1 MKFTC
6 SVPCL
11 FGLEGLV
18 SDELKRLKMEN
29 VRAENGRVL
38 FDGGWAE
45 VARANLCLR
54 MGERVLI
61 VLGEFPAP
69 TFDALFEGTKA
80 LPWEQFIPKNGT
92 FPIRCRTVN
101 SALHS
106 MPDCQKIVKKAMSVR
121 LGGHYRVDWMPETGE
136 LYQVR
141 VSILKDVASLALDTT
156 GSGLHKRGWRAQ
168 GNDAP
173 LRETLAAAIVNLAR
187 YRGRDTFLDP
197 FCGSG
202 TICIEAALAAANR
215 APGADRDFSA
225 RRWTTMPQQL
235 WSEELDAAKAREFHG
250 DYHIFG
256 SDIDPKSV
264 AIARSN
270 AKKAGVEEYITFTEA
285 DALTRALPEGGGI
298 LAANPPYGQR
308 LGEMRDAQR
317 LYQAFGRRM
326 AREDGWKQY
335 ILTSEPEFERYFG
348 RRAAKKRKLYNG
360 MIQCNLYMYF

>member
-69 TFDALFEGTKA
+69 TFDALFEGVKA
-80 LPWEQFIPKNGT
+80 LPWESIIPKTGT

-106 MPDCQKIVKKAMSVR
+106 QPDCQKIVKKAISVR
-121 LGGHYRVDWMPETGE
+121 LGQKYGLEWLPETGE
-136 LYQVR
+136 TYQVR
-141 VSILKDVASLALDTT
+141 VSILKDIASLAIDTS
-156 GSGLHKRGWRAQ
+156 GAGLHKRGWRAVH
-168 GNDAP
+168 NDAP

-187 YRGRDTFLDP
+187 YRGRDNFVDP

-202 TICIEAALAAANR
+202 TICIEAALAALNR
-215 APGADRDFSA
+215 APGLQREFTAQQF
-225 RRWTTMPQQL
+225 TTMPQQV
-235 WSEELDAAKAREFHG
+235 WAEEAEAAKAREFRG

-256 SDIDPKSV
+256 SDVDPKSLS
-264 AIARSN
+264 IARSN
-270 AKKAGVEEYITFTEA
+270 ARKAGVAEYITFTEA
-285 DALTRALPEGGGI
+285 DARTITLPEGGGI

-308 LGEMRDAQR
+308 LGEIRDAQK
-317 LYQAFGRRM
+317 LYRDFGRHM
-326 AREDGWKQY
+326 AHTDGWKQY
-335 ILTSEPEFERYFG
+335 ILTSEPEFERYYG
-348 RRAAKKRKLYNG
+348 ARANKKRKLYNG
-360 MIQCNLYMYF
+360 MIQCNLYMYL

>member
-18 SDELKRLKMEN
+18 ADELKRLGMQA

-38 FDGGWAE
+38 FDGGWPE

-61 VLGEFPAP
+61 VLGEFHAP

-80 LPWEQFIPKNGT
+80 LPWEDFIPKDGA

-101 SALHS
+101 SVLHS
-106 MPDCQKIVKKAMSVR
+106 QPDCQKIVKKAISVR
-121 LGGHYRVDWMPETGE
+121 LGAHYGLNWMPETGA

-141 VSILKDVASLALDTT
+141 LSILKDTASLAIDTSGT
-156 GSGLHKRGWRAQ
+156 GLHKRGWRAQ
-168 GNDAP
+168 GNEAT
-173 LRETLAAAIVNLAR
+173 LRETLAAAIVHLAR
-187 YRGRDTFLDP
+187 YRGRETFVDP

-202 TICIEAALAAANR
+202 TICIEAALAAINR
-215 APGADRDFSA
+215 APGLA
-225 RRWTTMPQQL
+225 RSFAAQRWAMMPQAIWTQ
-235 WSEELDAAKAREFHG
+235 EAEAAREREYRG
-250 DYHIFG
+250 EYRIFG
-256 SDIDPKSV
+256 RDIDPNSV

-270 AKKAGVEEYITFTEA
+270 AHKAGVASYITFAEA
-285 DALTRALPEGGGI
+285 DARTTALPAGDGI

-308 LGEMRDAQR
+308 LGEIRDAQR
-317 LYQAFGRRM
+317 LYQEFGRQM
-326 AREDGWKQY
+326 EAEAGWKQY
-335 ILTSEPEFERYFG
+335 ILTSEPEFERFYG
-348 RRAAKKRKLYNG
+348 RRAIKKRKLYNG
-360 MIQCNLYMYF
+360 MIPCCLYMYF

>member
-38 FDGGWAE
+38 FDGGWTE
-45 VARANLCLR
+45 IARANLCLR

-80 LPWEQFIPKNGT
+80 LPWETIIPKTGT

-106 MPDCQKIVKKAMSVR
+106 MPDCQKIVKKAISVR
-121 LGGHYRVDWMPETGE
+121 LGQKYHIDWLPETGE
-136 LYQVR
+136 LYQIR
-141 VSILKDVASLALDTT
+141 VSILKDVASLAIDTT

-173 LRETLAAAIVNLAR
+173 LRETLAAAMVNLAR
-187 YRGRDTFLDP
+187 YRGRDTFVDP

-202 TICIEAALAAANR
+202 TICIEAALAATNR
-215 APGADRDFSA
+215 APGLARDFSA
-225 RRWTTMPQQL
+225 KHWTTMTQSVWQ
-235 WSEELDAAKAREFHG
+235 EETEAAHAREFHG
-250 DYHIFG
+250 DYRIFG

-270 AKKAGVEEYITFTEA
+270 AKKAGVADLIDFREA
-285 DALTRALPEGGGI
+285 DARTVALPEGGG
-298 LAANPPYGQR
+298 LLVANPPYGQR
-308 LGEMRDAQR
+308 LGEQRDAQR
-317 LYQAFGRRM
+317 LYQELGRRM
-326 AREDGWKQY
+326 AKEEGWKQY
-335 ILTSEPEFERYFG
+335 LITSEPEFERYYG
-348 RRAAKKRKLYNG
+348 RRATKKRKLYNG

>member
-18 SDELKRLKMEN
+18 SDELKRLKMDN

-80 LPWEQFIPKNGT
+80 LPWENFIPKNGT

-101 SALHS
+101 SQLHS
-106 MPDCQKIVKKAMSVR
+106 MPDCQKIVKKAISVR
-121 LGGHYRVDWMPETGE
+121 LGQKYHIEWLPETGE
-136 LYQVR
+136 MYQIR
-141 VSILKDVASLALDTT
+141 VSILKDMASLAIDTT
-156 GSGLHKRGWRAQ
+156 GSGLHKRGWRAVH
-168 GNDAP
+168 NDAP
-173 LRETLAAAIVNLAR
+173 LRETLAAAMVNLAR
-187 YRGRDTFLDP
+187 YRGRDTFVDP

-202 TICIEAALAAANR
+202 TICIEAALAAINR
-215 APGADRDFSA
+215 APGLNREFAAHQF
-225 RRWTTMPQQL
+225 TTMPQQH
-235 WSEELDAAKAREFHG
+235 WAEEAEAAKAREFRG
-250 DYHIFG
+250 EYRIFG
-256 SDIDPKSV
+256 SDIDPKSLS
-264 AIARSN
+264 IARSN
-270 AKKAGVEEYITFTEA
+270 AKKAGVAEYITFTEA
-285 DALTRALPEGGGI
+285 DARKIELPEGGGI

-308 LGEMRDAQR
+308 LGEQRDAQR
-317 LYQAFGRRM
+317 LYQDFGRRM
-326 AREDGWKQY
+326 KREEGWKQY
-335 ILTSEPEFERYFG
+335 ILTSEPEFERYYG
-348 RRAAKKRKLYNG
+348 TRADKKRKLYNG